1 MTGPSTPH
9 GDVIVHVFG
18 RTDVGRTREHNEDT
32 FIVADLTTMNA
43 SLQPEVRTHKAGT
56 RGTLF
61 MVADGMGGAAAGEVA
76 SAMAT
81 EVVLAEMDKRWRT
94 TPEHDPELFAHALR
108 IATEVANTRIHAYA
122 QAHPENRGM
131 GTTATIAG
139 FLHDTLYV
147 CQVGDSRAYLVRDGV
162 CSQITK
168 DQSLMQKL
176 VEAGEL
182 TAEEAE
188 VSERRN
194 IILQALGPEPIVKV
208 DLTSQQVKQGD
219 VLVLCSDGLSGQ
231 VRARE
236 IADVV
241 RAESD
246 LVQVC
251 KKLIDLANEAGG
263 PDNITVV
270 AARFEGGG
278 LPPQAEQPAHRV
290 YRGSQQQ
297 RSTIPLDRSSVPA
310 LAAMDPSEMPTL
322 ETEVVTPR
330 STPAVDPG
338 AATLEVTPRDKAP
351 AVDPSAETVEVSPRD
366 VAAGPVKVGVGG
378 PAGEGPGKG
387 TVEIAPARG
396 RAPQP
401 AKPAAKVDTNYLR
414 FIFGGIAVLVLV
426 VYLILYRKG

>member
-1 MTGPSTPH
+1 MTGPSTPQ
-9 GDVIVHVFG
+9 GEVVVHVFG

-32 FIVADLTTMNA
+32 FTVADLTTMNA
-43 SLQPEVRTHKAGT
+43 SLQPEVRTHVAGS

-81 EVVLAEMDKRWRT
+81 EVVLAELDKRWRT
-94 TPEHDPELFAHALR
+94 SDDHDPEMFAHALR
-108 IATEVANTRIHAYA
+108 VATEVANTKIHAYA
-122 QAHPENRGM
+122 QSHPENRGM

-194 IILQALGPEPIVKV
+194 IILQALGPEPVVKV
-208 DLTSQQVKQGD
+208 DLTSQQVKRGD

-231 VRARE
+231 VRAHE

-241 RAESD
+241 RASED
-246 LVQVC
+246 LVTVC
-251 KKLIDLANEAGG
+251 KTLIDRANEAGG

-270 AARFEGGG
+270 AARFEGPG
-278 LPPQAEQPAHRV
+278 LAEVATEQPAHRV

-297 RSTIPLDRSSVPA
+297 RSTVPVDRGSIKEMAALDAS
-310 LAAMDPSEMPTL
+310 DMPTL
-322 ETEVVTPR
+322 ETELSKMKTPK

-338 AATLEVTPRDKAP
+338 AATVETTPRDK
-351 AVDPSAETVEVSPRD
+351 SA
-366 VAAGPVKVGVGG
+366 PVKVGVGG
-378 PAGEGPGKG
+378 PRPADGPVLE
-387 TVEIAPARG
+387 TAEIAPKAARTKTV
-396 RAPQP
+396 PV
-401 AKPAAKVDTNYLR
+401 PAASGDYGLLR
-414 FIFGGIAVLVLV
+414 ITFSLVALAVAIIYIVTWL
-426 VYLILYRKG
+426 KA